1 MKIALLGFGTVGGG
15 VLDLLSARSD
25 LSVRYILSRRNPGL
39 STVAFTRDITTIL
52 HDPEVDLVVEA
63 LGGLE
68 PAYDYVLRALQ
79 AGKHV
84 VTANKQLVAAHY
96 ATLLREAQAHGV
108 GFRCTAAVGGG
119 IPWLVNLERVKRF
132 DTILSVGG
140 ILNGTTNFIL
150 DAMHRRDCDFAE
162 VLAQAQA
169 LGYAEADP
177 SADIDGLDIQR
188 KLAISASVA
197 LDAAI
202 PPETIPTFGIRN
214 VRRCDIAA
222 AKAMNASCRLLAS
235 AQRTGNALCAYV
247 EPTFVPDSQLAAN
260 VPTNHNLISL
270 VGARLGAQSFF
281 GQGAGRYPTAMNVV
295 QDCLDIAGGVRRFYA
310 EAVNRLPLCGD
321 RIARRY
327 YLRTSCPDV
336 LTPEEYERPLGE
348 GFLTRPIPVSR
359 MHEAASVAR
368 SQDPALFFAG
378 ISDEE
383 GA

>member
-25 LSVRYILSRRNPGL
+25 LSLRYILSRRDPGL
-39 STVAFTRDITTIL
+39 SSVTFTRDISAIL
-52 HDPEVDLVVEA
+52 QDPEVDIVVEA
-63 LGGLE
+63 MGGLE
-68 PAYDYVLRALQ
+68 PAYDYVLRALR

-84 VTANKQLVAAHY
+84 VTANKHLVAVHY
-96 ATLLREAQAHGV
+96 DALLREAKEHSV

-132 DTILSVGG
+132 DTLLSVGG

-150 DAMHRRDCDFAE
+150 DAMHRRNCDFSE
-162 VLAQAQA
+162 ILAQAQA

-197 LDAAI
+197 FDAVI

-222 AKAMNASCRLLAS
+222 ARAMNASCRLLAS
-235 AQRTGNALCAYV
+235 ARRTGNALCAYV
-247 EPTFVPDSQLAAN
+247 EPTFVPDSQLAAS

-327 YLRTSCPDV
+327 YLRTSCPSV
-336 LTPEEYERPLGE
+336 LSPEEYDRPFLDGV
-348 GFLTRPIPVSR
+348 LTRPIPISR
-359 MHEAASVAR
+359 MHQAASAAR
-368 SQDPALFFAG
+368 TQDPDLFFAG
-378 ISDEE
+378 IPDEE
-383 GA
+383 EA